1 MSTTRLRIDPDDPA
15 TFPAGR
21 VDFAIVDNTTEAD
34 IASQQQQDDTA
45 ALQDMARYARRVRR
59 RLGFTQAELAMRIA
73 VSHSTIRN
81 WEQGKRFP
89 SGSARTL
96 LRLLDKAPEA
106 TLRVLS

>member
-1 MSTTRLRIDPDDPA
+1 MSTTRLRIDPEEPA

-21 VDFAIVDNTTEAD
+21 VDLAMVDNTTEAD
-34 IASQQQQDDTA
+34 IVAQQQQDDTD

-59 RLGFTQAELAMRIA
+59 RLGFTQVELAMRIA

-89 SGSARTL
+89 SGAARTL